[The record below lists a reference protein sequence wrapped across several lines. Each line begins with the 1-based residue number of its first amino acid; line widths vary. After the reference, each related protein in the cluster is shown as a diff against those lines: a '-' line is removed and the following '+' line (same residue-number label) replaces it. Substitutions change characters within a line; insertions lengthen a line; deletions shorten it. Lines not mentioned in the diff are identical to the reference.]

1 MSLTKIQQVP
11 VNVVGS
17 STFGRY
23 PKISLEKTYNM
34 FISDE
39 WLINYAGFQKIVD
52 ILPGGTGEGRALY
65 NSIRGGFLIAVVSS
79 SVYKL
84 GNNLL
89 PEFIGNINTM
99 TGEVIIDE
107 NLSNQICIVDGE
119 SAYIYNYVN
128 NILTE
133 QTITFLGNPIIPN
146 YVCYHNTFF
155 LIASS
160 PVSDNSQNW
169 YAFERDT
176 DNTIKLNTQL
186 SLQTK
191 PDSAIAVKRLP
202 GRGNHVLVIGTTVC
216 EVWSQVGGEEN
227 YRRVQSF
234 NIDNGCISISTIAAS
249 DEFICWLAK
258 NENNSASILMTNG
271 SSVERISSDG
281 IDYLLSTLKH
291 PEQSTAIFFRQDG
304 HFFYQLTFFNPADN
318 LTLFYDFNTKRFFHA
333 SDENLNFH
341 PARQLVFFNDTT
353 YFISLDD
360 ASIYNMST
368 EFVTYNYNLSPT
380 TIGEMIPRIR
390 ICKAIRE
397 ENSDRFRMRMFTFWI
412 EQGVNNYYLMP
423 YPPRVCDGLLITQ
436 TGSHHIVTQK
446 GDLILSQSG
455 SCNSI
460 FDIPRV
466 DLSFSKNGNES
477 FSNIVGNNLNP
488 QGRYINQI
496 RWWNFGQA
504 NELTIQLRFWGFQRF
519 VAKDGVAEVIS

>member
-333 SDENLNFH
+333 SDE
-341 PARQLVFFNDTT
+341 
-353 YFISLDD
+353 I
-360 ASIYNMST
+360 
-368 EFVTYNYNLSPT
+368 
-380 TIGEMIPRIR
+380 
-390 ICKAIRE
+390 
-397 ENSDRFRMRMFTFWI
+397 
-412 EQGVNNYYLMP
+412 
-423 YPPRVCDGLLITQ
+423 
-436 TGSHHIVTQK
+436 
-446 GDLILSQSG
+446 
-455 SCNSI
+455 
-460 FDIPRV
+460 
-466 DLSFSKNGNES
+466 
-477 FSNIVGNNLNP
+477 
-488 QGRYINQI
+488 
-496 RWWNFGQA
+496 
-504 NELTIQLRFWGFQRF
+504 
-519 VAKDGVAEVIS
+519 

>member
-1 MSLTKIQQVP
+1 MAGTQIQPVP

-65 NSIRGGFLIAVVSS
+65 NSIRGGFLIAIVSS
-79 SVYKL
+79 SVYKI
-84 GNNLL
+84 GNNLA
-89 PEFIGNINTM
+89 PQFIGNINTM

-133 QTITFLGNPIIPN
+133 QTLIFLGNPIIPN

-169 YAFERDT
+169 YAFERAT
-176 DNTIKLNTQL
+176 DNTIALNTQF

-191 PDSAIAVKRLP
+191 PDSAVAVKRLP
-202 GRGNHVLVIGTTVC
+202 GRGNHVLVMGTTVC
-216 EVWSQVGGEEN
+216 EVWGQVGAEEN
-227 YRRVQSF
+227 YRRIQSF
-234 NIDNGCISISTIAAS
+234 NIDNGVISIATIAAS
-249 DEFICWLAK
+249 DEFICWLAQ

-271 SSVERISSDG
+271 SSTDRISSDG
-281 IDYLLSTLKH
+281 IDYLLGTLQY

-304 HFFYQLTFFNPADN
+304 HFFYQITFFNPQDN
-318 LTLFYDFNTKRFFHA
+318 LTLFYDFNTKQFFHA

-341 PARQLVFFNDTT
+341 PARQLVFFNGTT
-353 YFISLDD
+353 YFLSLND
-360 ASIYNMST
+360 ASIYDMST
-368 EFVTYNYNLSPT
+368 KYVTYNYNISPN
-380 TIGEMIPRIR
+380 ILGEVIPRVR
-390 ICKAIRE
+390 ICKSIRLD
-397 ENSDRFRMRMFTFWI
+397 NSERFRIRMFTFWL
-412 EQGVNNYYLMP
+412 EQGVNDNYIMP
-423 YPPRVCDGLLITQ
+423 YPPTVCDGLLITQ
-436 TGSHHIVTQK
+436 TGDHHIVTQQ
-446 GDLILSQSG
+446 GDPILSQMG
-455 SCNSI
+455 QCNSV
-460 FDIPRV
+460 FDVPRV

-477 FSNIVGNNLNP
+477 FSDVVGNDLNP
-488 QGRYINQI
+488 QGRYTNQI
-496 RWWNFGQA
+496 RWWNMGQA
-504 NELTIQLRFWGFQRF
+504 NEFTPQLRFWGFQRF
-519 VAKDGVAEVIS
+519 VAKNGVAEVML